1 MLFGAESTESFVV
14 TFFTTFDA
22 LAFQRACHSHGMEGR
37 LTTIPR
43 QLSAGCGMAW
53 VAPIGARDAIEH
65 LIRSEHLECEELH
78 AILL

>member
-1 MLFGAESTESFVV
+1 MLFGGKPTESFVV
-14 TFFTTFDA
+14 TFYTTFDA
-22 LAFQRACHSHGMEGR
+22 LAFQRACHSHGVEGR

-65 LIRSEHLECEELH
+65 LIRTQDLECEELH
-78 AILL
+78 AISL